1 MSLLDDAGGFAEKAA
16 DKATNNPLGSALD
29 AIAGGLSGS
38 AGAGPAGIARFIDG
52 GPIEIAKKPRTF
64 PAPPDNPGANTPAK
78 SSTPLNMDKPP
89 QFLHLAYAHDD
100 VGTLFPGGVTSH
112 GIAFRDAL
120 VREAVLLHSFAQG
133 GKRVLAK
140 NKESK
145 GAAGA
150 LLGAASSLLGGAK
163 QAAPGPEA
171 FDPLFTQIRSAT
183 DPINQESFD
192 YPVIHAAGLAL
203 AKTADA
209 HNELCKNAMVPDG
222 GGGLGLPSIP
232 GLDSVLAGAGVPAIV
247 AKIPAWLFKVQ
258 DAYLAMY
265 REARIAY
272 EWPLMKLCH
281 DYSLDAVRGKWQPT
295 FDIWRQRNAEATEA
309 AQATDDPSQ
318 VDDLSKVELALKAAQ
333 DKLEEDVITL
343 GGSGYGATDTGPGKD
358 ARDKLVD
365 AQNAVKDLRTSGED
379 KAQMLAGLLQT
390 AADLQSKM
398 PPEAVAT
405 LAKAFALFAGDA
417 ANGVKS
423 FGERM
428 NDALGKALIDG
439 DLPDFM
445 KFYTGK
451 LAEATLTVLDK
462 VYRAIHG
469 VGGTPDPSLVL
480 AAVNDAI
487 ASKIVGLIFSLILGR
502 DPAANDSS
510 DKQKT
515 AKSVVDDV
523 GTGSFGSALGKAKS
537 LSDNIDQ
544 EAENK
549 AAELVTAFLRNQ
561 GQHLDGII
569 FFVAQELC
577 LELGDAYLESYGKN
591 ALTMEAYLGRL
602 PMLAA
607 TVMRNLLF
615 PIFNLVMDVFG
626 MGDKFAGQVWNPV
639 SEGIGKVT
647 DVATSVKD
655 TKDDIHD
662 SGKDIKEGL
671 GRADDEIDDRK
682 RKANEQIGRLS
693 DVNQDDAVDGF
704 SKQSGAF
711 DDLKNNVT
719 GAPGAIKDA
728 AMNDGQ
734 QDPAVEAVKKDP
746 NRGPLTAQRVA
757 EGKALPITNSQ
768 IVSAGREVPVD
779 EKIILNARIGPS
791 TAPAAPAGPKMPSLS
806 DIGKMF

>member
-1 MSLLDDAGGFAEKAA
+1 MSLLDDAGGFAESATK
-16 DKATNNPLGSALD
+16 KATENPLGSAID

-38 AGAGPAGIARFIDG
+38 AGAGPTGIARFIDG
-52 GPIEIAKKPRTF
+52 GPIDSAKLARPF
-64 PAPPDNPGANTPAK
+64 AASPENPGAKTPLK
-78 SSTPLNMDKPP
+78 SSTPFNLDKPP

-100 VGTLFPGGVTSH
+100 IGLLFPGGLTSH

-120 VREAVLLHSFAQG
+120 VREAVLLHSFAQA

-140 NKESK
+140 NQESK

-192 YPVIHAAGLAL
+192 YLLIHAAGLAL

-232 GLDSVLAGAGVPAIV
+232 GLDSLLAGAGVPAIV

-309 AQATDDPSQ
+309 AQAADDPS
-318 VDDLSKVELALKAAQ
+318 KVEQALKAAQ

-343 GGSGYGATDTGPGKD
+343 GGSGYGATDTGPGKA
-358 ARDKLVD
+358 ARDKLAD

-379 KAQMLAGLLQT
+379 KAQMLAGLLGT
-390 AADLQSKM
+390 AADQQAKM
-398 PPEAVAT
+398 PPEAVAA
-405 LAKAFALFAGDA
+405 LAKAFALLAGDA
-417 ANGVKS
+417 ANGIKP

-428 NDALGKALIDG
+428 SDALGKALGDG
-439 DLPDFM
+439 ALPGFM
-445 KFYTGK
+445 TTYAGK
-451 LAEATLTVLDK
+451 LAEVTALVLDK

-469 VGGTPDPSLVL
+469 SGSTPDPALVL
-480 AAVNDAI
+480 AAVHDAI
-487 ASKIVGLIFSLILGR
+487 ASKIVGLIFHLILGR
-502 DPAANDSS
+502 DPAANDASA
-510 DKQKT
+510 KQKA
-515 AKSVVDDV
+515 AKSVVDDA
-523 GTGSFGSALGKAKS
+523 GTGSFGSALNNAKS
-537 LSDNIDQ
+537 LVPSAE

-549 AAELVTAFLRNQ
+549 AAELVTAFLKSQ
-561 GQHLDGII
+561 GHHLDGII
-569 FFVAQELC
+569 YFVAAELC
-577 LELGDAYLESYGKN
+577 LELGDAYLESYAKN

-615 PIFNLVMDVFG
+615 PIFNLVIKIFG
-626 MGDKFAGQVWNPV
+626 MGDKLAGAVWDPV
-639 SEGIGKVT
+639 SKGIGKVT

-662 SGKDIKEGL
+662 AGTDIKDGL
-671 GRADDEIDDRK
+671 GRADDEIDERK
-682 RKANEQIGRLS
+682 RQAGESLGKLTNVNES
-693 DVNQDDAVDGF
+693 DAASGF

-711 DDLKNNVT
+711 DDLKNNV
-719 GAPGAIKDA
+719 GSAPGAIKDA
-728 AMNDGQ
+728 AMNDGKT
-734 QDPAVEAVKKDP
+734 DPAVEAAKKDTGHGALSLP
-746 NRGPLTAQRVA
+746 RAA
-757 EGKALPITNSQ
+757 AGKALPITNAQ
-768 IVSAGREVPVD
+768 IESAGREVPVD
-779 EKIILNARIGPS
+779 EKIILTARTGPA
-791 TAPAAPAGPKMPSLS
+791 TAPPAPAGPAMPSLA
-806 DIGKMF
+806 DIGGMF